1 MCYFVNIY
9 CLGVA
14 ILNKRLLIIFG
25 EVMRLKDILRE
36 MKAIEKLRTMSE
48 MALKNTGLVG
58 DFSKDASFKGADRK
72 IHLGKN
78 RVSQLKNFFKNT
90 EIDFNI
96 VFFNSPIYRGYS
108 GLCFSTE
115 PDLIAFLKYRM
126 QASEFRSFKYNKFIF
141 HW

>member
-9 CLGVA
+9 RLGVVS

-58 DFSKDASFKGADRK
+58 DFSKDASF
-72 IHLGKN
+72 
-78 RVSQLKNFFKNT
+78 
-90 EIDFNI
+90 
-96 VFFNSPIYRGYS
+96 
-108 GLCFSTE
+108 
-115 PDLIAFLKYRM
+115 
-126 QASEFRSFKYNKFIF
+126 
-141 HW
+141 